1 MITNIMQKPIPA
13 CLGHHTSFKDLC
25 SILTSGIGKDKEI
38 CFWAFSNMHKNDEE
52 EIELGLKLQ
61 AIVDAEM
68 RKISD
73 KSIKECEVFV
83 YKKNNRVY
91 AYFDKEHCNP

>member
-13 CLGHHTSFKDLC
+13 CLGHHTSFKNLC

-38 CFWAFSNMHKNDEE
+38 CFWAFSNMYKNDEE

-73 KSIKECEVFV
+73 KSMFQKAGG
-83 YKKNNRVY
+83 YK
-91 AYFDKEHCNP
+91 